1 MRYQHEGATLVLTCT
16 PSLAPSQG
24 DLNEFNQCQT
34 QLLALYKKGIKG
46 SVMEFR
52 AYTLL
57 YLLHQNQASEL
68 AAILKT
74 LTDVCPALATMHAPS
89 PAPLD
94 TSHTYPT
101 GVAVFRRIGDTP
113 QWLMHSQSAQLPL
126 WTTITNSSSCKLAR
140 PRLRVV

>member
-1 MRYQHEGATLVLTCT
+1 MQYQHEGATLVLTCT

-89 PAPLD
+89 PAPRD
-94 TSHTYPT
+94 TSHTQLVLPCSGGSAT
-101 GVAVFRRIGDTP
+101 PIRGSCTRSPRSCGCGQLSQVLQAVR
-113 QWLMHSQSAQLPL
+113 
-126 WTTITNSSSCKLAR
+126 
-140 PRLRVV
+140 